1 MTRALKTAP
10 WQLWVADFGVPAGHE
25 QGGVRPAI
33 VIGSPGHC
41 ALPIDVM
48 LVIPLTTRD
57 RGLRHHVRIASESS
71 GLHHP
76 SWARTEEV
84 RTIST
89 ARLAQSAP
97 IGRASAEEIEELR
110 KWLRAMVAF

>member
-1 MTRALKTAP
+1 MTRTLRTAP
-10 WQLWVADFGVPAGHE
+10 WQLWVVDFGVPGGHE

-33 VIGSPGHC
+33 VVGSPGHC
-41 ALPIDVM
+41 ALAIDVM

-57 RGLRHHVRIASESS
+57 RGLRHHVRIGSKSS
-71 GLHHP
+71 GLHRP
-76 SWARTEEV
+76 SWARTEEI

-89 ARLAQSAP
+89 ARLTQSAP
-97 IGRASAEEIEELR
+97 IGTASTEEMAELR